1 MSRFVRI
8 HVGVGQ
14 RCRAS
19 ARDKESSTLQ
29 AKKWSVTFHR
39 PDVERY
45 ALHFLGSQGGGVFV
59 ASNAVANFEGCDIHD
74 NAADHVCL
82 PSALALN
89 FHRGDRT
96 LQSVRFAGKLTPC
109 HNAHSKGQHS
119 SGAMEDMSGKVQNAN
134 THSLRRQ
141 SHEHT
146 HSSRSV
152 QGLVQWGDG

>member
-14 RCRAS
+14 RCR

-89 FHRGDRT
+89 FHP
-96 LQSVRFAGKLTPC
+96 SP
-109 HNAHSKGQHS
+109 HWNADLCYLCCG
-119 SGAMEDMSGKVQNAN
+119 SG
-134 THSLRRQ
+134 
-141 SHEHT
+141 
-146 HSSRSV
+146 
-152 QGLVQWGDG
+152 

>member
-1 MSRFVRI
+1 MFPPSPHWNTDLCYVRSVA
-8 HVGVGQ
+8 VGELS
-14 RCRAS
+14 C
-19 ARDKESSTLQ
+19 ESNPC
-29 AKKWSVTFHR
+29 VTFHR
-39 PDVERY
+39 PDGTLR
-45 ALHFLGSQGGGVFV
+45 APLFGSQGGGVFV
-59 ASNAVANFEGCDIHD
+59 DSNAVANFKDCDIHD
-74 NAADHVCL
+74 NAAYHVCL

-134 THSLRRQ
+134 THILRSQ
-141 SHEHT
+141 NHEHA

-152 QGLVQWGDG
+152 QGSVQWGDG